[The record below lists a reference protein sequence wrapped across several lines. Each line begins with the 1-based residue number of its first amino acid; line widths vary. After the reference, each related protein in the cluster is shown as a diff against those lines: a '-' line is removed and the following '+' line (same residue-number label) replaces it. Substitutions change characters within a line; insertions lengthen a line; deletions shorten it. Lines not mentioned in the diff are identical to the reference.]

1 MALSVVTGRARGA
14 PSPEKTRTQVDVSTS
29 RTPDLRQALHRR
41 GALWIAPGRP
51 HALRAALVASSM
63 SVVCMTACQNTTP
76 EGEASPTPSLTS
88 VVLEPV
94 FGDSPEVSAF
104 AAEGELTAMASLEG
118 DVYVGTKQG
127 LFRLEADAL
136 VPVEVIAEAGEPDET
151 GAIQLVS
158 RRADGL
164 LVVGEQG
171 LFHTYASYLVP
182 SPLQATLEEVL
193 EGQALRAL
201 AAAGEGEDE
210 TLWLGTDG
218 GLLRLQ
224 AGALERLSIPGA
236 TGAVQAVGAT
246 TTTVIATFDSGT
258 FELQASSN
266 AFTQLPP
273 LGQVNGIRARADQ
286 LYLATDQGLV
296 VRDEAGAYWDYTFG
310 ADGSTGQVQD
320 VAFDVEGN
328 PVVLDALGLLRLTQN
343 DPQGILAA
351 EAGGKG
357 EHLALD
363 TLGNIWVGA
372 ANDAGFTLTGVM
384 VGQPV
389 SFAQTVGPLFQARCD
404 SCHLEGAYAPKHN
417 FANYDEIMPII
428 DAVLER
434 VFTGNMPS
442 TGALPPEEFEA
453 VVLWNE
459 TGREP

>member
-14 PSPEKTRTQVDVSTS
+14 PSPEKTRTQVDVSTG

-41 GALWIAPGRP
+41 GEGWIAPGRP
-51 HALRAALVASSM
+51 HALRAALVASSI
-63 SVVCMTACQNTTP
+63 SVVSMTACQNTTP

-104 AAEGELTAMASLEG
+104 SAEGELTAMASLEG

-224 AGALERLSIPGA
+224 AGALEQLSIPGA

-363 TLGNIWVGA
+363 TLGNIWVGT

-442 TGALPPEEFEA
+442 TGALPPEEYEA